1 MEVLYADTPGGRRRH
16 LNEGSNGMAEIQ
28 TITADPRE
36 RAGKGTARAARR
48 DGKIPAVIYGNNE
61 DPILITLDQ
70 TRLQQELNK
79 TGFFIR
85 LIDVEVE
92 GKKHR
97 VLPRDTQFH
106 PVSDYPLHVDFL
118 RYSADRKLSVD
129 VPVTFLNEDDS
140 PGLKTGGVLN
150 VVRHTIEILCVAD
163 SIPETF
169 QIDLSGL
176 EVGDSIHASAL
187 SLTEGIELA
196 ISDRDFTI
204 ATIAAPT
211 ILAIEEDVEEVDG
224 EESEEEAGEESTE
237 DTEDGDNDNAESDE

>member
-1 MEVLYADTPGGRRRH
+1 
-16 LNEGSNGMAEIQ
+16 MAEIQ

-61 DPILITLDQ
+61 DPILITVDQ

-85 LIDVEVE
+85 LIDVEIE

-106 PVSDYPLHVDFL
+106 PVSDQPLHVDFL
-118 RYSADRKLSVD
+118 RYSADRKLTVD

-150 VVRHTIEILCVAD
+150 VVRHTIEVLCVAD

-169 QIDLSGL
+169 NIDLSGL
-176 EVGDSIHASAL
+176 EVGDSIHATAL
-187 SLTEGIELA
+187 SLTEGVELT
-196 ISDRDFTI
+196 IDRDFTI

-211 ILAIEEDVEEVDG
+211 ILVIEEDVEDVDG

-237 DTEDGDNDNAESDE
+237 DTEDGDNDNAESAE

>member
-1 MEVLYADTPGGRRRH
+1 MEILYADTPGGRRRH
-16 LNEGSNGMAEIQ
+16 LEKGSNGMAEIQ

-48 DGKIPAVIYGNNE
+48 YGKIPAVIYGNNE
-61 DPILITLDQ
+61 DPILITVDQ

-85 LIDVEVE
+85 LIDVEIE

-106 PVSDYPLHVDFL
+106 PVSDQPLHVDFL
-118 RYSADRKLSVD
+118 RYSADRKLTVD

-150 VVRHTIEILCVAD
+150 VVRHTIEVLCVAD

-169 QIDLSGL
+169 NIDLSGL
-176 EVGDSIHASAL
+176 EVGDSIHAAAL
-187 SLTEGIELA
+187 SLTEGVELT
-196 ISDRDFTI
+196 IDRDFTI
-204 ATIAAPT
+204 ATIVAPT
-211 ILAIEEDVEEVDG
+211 ILVIEEDVEDVDG

-237 DTEDGDNDNAESDE
+237 DTEDGDNDNAE

>member
-1 MEVLYADTPGGRRRH
+1 
-16 LNEGSNGMAEIQ
+16 MAEIQ

-79 TGFFIR
+79 NGFFIR
-85 LIDVEVE
+85 LIDVEIE

-106 PVSDYPLHVDFL
+106 PVSDQPLHVDFL
-118 RYSADRKLSVD
+118 RYSADRKLTVD
-129 VPVTFLNEDDS
+129 VPVTFLNEGDS

-150 VVRHTIEILCVAD
+150 VVRHTIEVLCVAD

-169 QIDLSGL
+169 NIDLSGL
-176 EVGDSIHASAL
+176 EVGDSIHATAL
-187 SLTEGIELA
+187 SLTEGVELT
-196 ISDRDFTI
+196 IDRDFTI

-211 ILAIEEDVEEVDG
+211 ILVIEEDVEDVDG

>member
-1 MEVLYADTPGGRRRH
+1 
-16 LNEGSNGMAEIQ
+16 MAEIQ
-28 TITADPRE
+28 TITANPRK

-85 LIDVEVE
+85 LIDVEIE

-106 PVSDYPLHVDFL
+106 PVSDQPLHVDFL
-118 RYSADRKLSVD
+118 RYSADRKLTVD
-129 VPVTFLNEDDS
+129 VPVTFLNEGDS

-150 VVRHTIEILCVAD
+150 VVRHTIEVLCVAD

-169 QIDLSGL
+169 NIDLSGL
-176 EVGDSIHASAL
+176 EVGDSIHATAL
-187 SLTEGIELA
+187 SLTEGVELT
-196 ISDRDFTI
+196 IDRDFTI

-211 ILAIEEDVEEVDG
+211 ILVIEEDVEDVDG